1 MSFLANILREEGGF
15 EFKRAIMETVLS
27 LINEIP
33 DAVEQGPPPLVPP
46 LPYALRS
53 VRPPRRSSTY
63 PEAALRQRSIR
74 RSLGRAQW
82 GWGVW
87 CGQGAMRG
95 RRSADGRGP
104 AGGAPMGAVRR
115 DGRDAAG
122 RRGVGPD

>member
-1 MSFLANILREEGGF
+1 MQVLMSFLANILREEGGF

-63 PEAALRQRSIR
+63 PEAALRLRSIR
-74 RSLGRAQW
+74 RSLGRARW
-82 GWGVW
+82 GWGV
-87 CGQGAMRG
+87 CGVARG
-95 RRSADGRGP
+95 RCGVGC

-115 DGRDAAG
+115 DAAG
-122 RRGVGPD
+122 RGGVGPD